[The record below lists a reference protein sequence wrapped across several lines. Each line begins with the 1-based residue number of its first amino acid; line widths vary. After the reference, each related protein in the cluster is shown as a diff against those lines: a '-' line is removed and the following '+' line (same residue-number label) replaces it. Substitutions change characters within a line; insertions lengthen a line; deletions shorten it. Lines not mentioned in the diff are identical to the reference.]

1 MLNVLCMYGYAEKV
15 YTLIKVKIASICIQI
30 IKINTE
36 KIILKMFII
45 EWNKS
50 CIEWSLLD

>member
-1 MLNVLCMYGYAEKV
+1 MFNVLCMYGYAEKV
-15 YTLIKVKIASICIQI
+15 YKLIKVKIASICIQI